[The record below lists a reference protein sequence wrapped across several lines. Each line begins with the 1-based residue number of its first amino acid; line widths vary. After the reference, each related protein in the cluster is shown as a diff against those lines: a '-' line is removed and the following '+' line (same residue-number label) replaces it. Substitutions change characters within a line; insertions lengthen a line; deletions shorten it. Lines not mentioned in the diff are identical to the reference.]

1 MRRMEP
7 STLFGRVTTHL
18 DRAAGELEYRLLH
31 AVRSL
36 VWVIATIAFALLAV
50 AFSTAALIV
59 SLWDTQHL
67 LPLIVPAVTCALLAL
82 LFGFFAAR
90 TLRERPLATII
101 GTGARAPPAT
111 AGQELGS
118 PPPGLLRRGHPLA
131 WIMAALGLLYLG
143 PSREFLALAVRTRGL
158 VALLAHAAHVVH
170 FFARKRVRGVRA
182 S

>member
-1 MRRMEP
+1 MER

-36 VWVIATIAFALLAV
+36 VWLIATIACALLAV

-67 LPLIVPAVTCALLAL
+67 LPLIVPAITCAVLAL
-82 LFGFFAAR
+82 LFGFIAAR
-90 TLRERPLATII
+90 TLRERPLATILG
-101 GTGARAPPAT
+101 GTGPQAPGMPGEGA
-111 AGQELGS
+111 
-118 PPPGLLRRGHPLA
+118 PGLLRRGHGLG
-131 WIMAALGLLYLG
+131 WLVAALGLLYLG
-143 PSREFLALAVRTRGL
+143 PSRKFLGLAVRTRGL
-158 VALLAHAAHVVH
+158 VALLAHAAHLVQ
-170 FFARKRVRGVRA
+170 FFSRGRARGARA

>member
-1 MRRMEP
+1 MQPMER

-36 VWVIATIAFALLAV
+36 VWLIATIACALLAV

-67 LPLIVPAVTCALLAL
+67 LPLIVPAITCAVLAL

-90 TLRERPLATII
+90 TLRAHPLSTLI
-101 GTGARAPPAT
+101 GGASVQGAPGAPGP
-111 AGQELGS
+111 GQG
-118 PPPGLLRRGHPLA
+118 PPQGLLRRGHPLA
-131 WIMAALGLLYLG
+131 WIMAAVGLLYLG
-143 PSREFLALAVRTRGL
+143 PSREFVGLAVRLRGV
-158 VALLAHAAHVVH
+158 VALLSHAAHFVH
-170 FFARKRVRGVRA
+170 LFSRARARG
-182 S
+182 

>member
-1 MRRMEP
+1 MEP
-7 STLFGRVTTHL
+7 RTLFGRVSTHL

-36 VWVIATIAFALLAV
+36 VWVIATIACALLAV

-67 LPLIVPAVTCALLAL
+67 LPLIVPAITCALLAL

-90 TLRERPLATII
+90 TLRERPLAAII
-101 GTGARAPPAT
+101 GGSGALAPPGT
-111 AGQELGS
+111 GGQEPG
-118 PPPGLLRRGHPLA
+118 PPGLLRRGHPLA
-131 WIMAALGLLYLG
+131 WMMAALGLLYLG

-158 VALLAHAAHVVH
+158 VALLSHAAHVVH
-170 FFARKRVRGVRA
+170 FFTRKRARGMRA

>member
-1 MRRMEP
+1 MQRMEP

-36 VWVIATIAFALLAV
+36 VWVIATIACALLAV

-67 LPLIVPAVTCALLAL
+67 LPLIVPAITCALLAL

-90 TLRERPLATII
+90 TLRERPLAAILG
-101 GTGARAPPAT
+101 GTGALPGA
-111 AGQELGS
+111 AGQERGS
-118 PPPGLLRRGHPLA
+118 PPPGLLRRRHPLA

-158 VALLAHAAHVVH
+158 VALLSHAAHVVH
-170 FFARKRVRGVRA
+170 FFARRRTRGVRA

>member
-1 MRRMEP
+1 MEP
-7 STLFGRVTTHL
+7 STLFGRVTGHL

-36 VWVIATIAFALLAV
+36 VWLIATIACALLAV

-67 LPLIVPAVTCALLAL
+67 LPLIVPAVTCGLLAL

-90 TLRERPLATII
+90 TLRERPLGTILGI
-101 GTGARAPPAT
+101 TGAGTPTGTPFGPEGPSPA
-111 AGQELGS
+111 G
-118 PPPGLLRRGHPLA
+118 LRRGHHLA

-143 PSREFLALAVRTRGL
+143 PSRKFLALAVRTRGL
-158 VALLAHAAHVVH
+158 MALLSHAAHVVH
-170 FFARKRVRGVRA
+170 FFSRGRARGARA
-182 S
+182 N